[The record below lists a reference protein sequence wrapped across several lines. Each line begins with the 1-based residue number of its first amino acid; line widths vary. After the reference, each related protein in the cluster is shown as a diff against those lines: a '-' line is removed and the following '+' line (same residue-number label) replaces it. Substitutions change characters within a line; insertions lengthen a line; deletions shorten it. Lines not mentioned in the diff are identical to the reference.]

1 MLELSIHHLST
12 ASSRAVSPYTSLMTS
27 LYHVTGIFSRSAVCR
42 MLQVSWKPSS
52 VPEVLQ
58 SWKVQCKMINWYWHF
73 VRRPVAT
80 GYWMH
85 LHLLGTVMDITTA
98 IEACAIL
105 FQNSEFLI
113 AYWSD
118 RCLFSDTLSMLDTY
132 WRKVSCPYRGLNHDS
147 SAIRSVV

>member
-27 LYHVTGIFSRSAVCR
+27 LYHVTWIFSRSAVCR
-42 MLQVSWKPSS
+42 MLQVSWKP
-52 VPEVLQ
+52 EVLQ
-58 SWKVQCKMINWYWHF
+58 SWKVQCKMINWYCHF

-85 LHLLGTVMDITTA
+85 LHFLGTVMDITSA
-98 IEACAIL
+98 MEACAL
-105 FQNSEFLI
+105 WSQNSEFLP

-118 RCLFSDTLSMLDTY
+118 RCLFSDILSIWDTY
-132 WRKVSCPYRGLNHDS
+132 WRKVSCPYRGWNHDS
-147 SAIRSVV
+147 SAIRCVV